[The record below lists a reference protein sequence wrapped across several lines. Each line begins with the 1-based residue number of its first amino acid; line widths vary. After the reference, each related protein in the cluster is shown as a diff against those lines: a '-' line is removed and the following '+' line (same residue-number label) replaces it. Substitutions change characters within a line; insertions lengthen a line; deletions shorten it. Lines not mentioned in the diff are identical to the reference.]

1 MKIIQL
7 PKGGGKT
14 TELLVW
20 LLEGHAKGISRV
32 LIVNN
37 QLRSTELQ
45 KRLQELYQ
53 KSGQQ
58 KYINDAANRIYTA
71 TSTQRL
77 GYNHFRDCEIAVDDA
92 DAVLSW
98 VLFKN
103 DRPISIISVTGSEPG
118 MGEAEN
124 NPQD

>member
-20 LLEGHAKGISRV
+20 LLEGHAKGVSRA
-32 LIVNN
+32 LIVYN
-37 QLRSTELQ
+37 QVRSNELQ

-58 KYINDAANRIYTA
+58 KYINDAANRIYTVSA
-71 TSTQRL
+71 VQRL
-77 GYNHFRDCEIAVDDA
+77 GPGHFRNSEIGIDDA
-92 DAVLSW
+92 DTVLSW
-98 VLFKN
+98 
-103 DRPISIISVTGSEPG
+103 
-118 MGEAEN
+118 
-124 NPQD
+124 Q